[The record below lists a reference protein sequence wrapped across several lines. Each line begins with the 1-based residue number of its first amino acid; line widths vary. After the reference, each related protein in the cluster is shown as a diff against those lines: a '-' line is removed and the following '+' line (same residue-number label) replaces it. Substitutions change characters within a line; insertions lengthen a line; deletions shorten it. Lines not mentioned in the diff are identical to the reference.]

1 MNITQKYNQL
11 INEQITR
18 SQFIEAARKDPSLKQ
33 WITSTTSYND
43 IIRILRNKNIIQE
56 VKVQPK
62 ASKSLLKEAV
72 EDSINYDSPI
82 TSRKEIEQSN
92 GLAVG
97 DEVKYIGNESK
108 LQDAENLVISSII
121 DDGEGNT
128 LVNIENIDSGEAVND
143 VPISDVVKAEF
154 DLSEQNET
162 KISHTDKK
170 EINKHEKEFKKNKY
184 SNPLG
189 AIYNAKAMA
198 AIKTKPKINEN
209 HIDWNNISLADA
221 ERLKDHYERTSILPY
236 GLTPEQY
243 DNIMQKYELDS
254 NYSEYSLHERKNPIK
269 GGKGDKLTID
279 DVNPTELRM
288 GIKVEM
294 EHTNDKDK
302 AIDIALDHLAEHPFY
317 YTQLKMAGLADE
329 LDVLKKSSKKR
340 TDLPVEV
347 DKKMSNTVDKANGTK
362 PVKGFPNAK
371 ASANKAPKETVKP
384 AKGVKQEKYT
394 AKKAKG
400 IKQTM
405 ALPGKEKKIKIQ
417 EAIDAIVKQI
427 LQEAASKAYGG
438 WTVIKE
444 PKRKSKPI
452 HKEQKPSLQED
463 HLQDRDEQ
471 MQYILQ
477 HKDVI
482 KQKDEITPEWFDG
495 KTDQLIKKIY
505 DAVETKVKQNSD
517 LGDHEPEYHELKE
530 ININT
535 KDKFNIVKL
544 NGEEIKNVKFFSN
557 GEWYQDNKNGGRKIG
572 GKVPEGAKVI
582 KSSIS
587 ENDSCSCGCNS
598 CGDKKKLNE
607 LEVNNPIKHPTY
619 ERALEIIESYEDD
632 EILNDFLKE
641 FPKGKEINED
651 NFKKFCGKYVD
662 DYSEYFYINQ
672 NWKYIETGDESV
684 FDDEYENEED
694 LDEGITT
701 STLRQDQKFTLSADM
716 GEFKE
721 GDEVEVVTINKTDQD
736 IEVTLKD
743 INGKTDTIYL
753 DPNDDLNILQEL
765 YVGPDGNLNDNPDSI
780 NRDPQYWLSNFNV
793 NGVLQSFNTLHYH
806 KTRREFVGELSML
819 IYDRKDL
826 PILKKTLNMQAFET
840 GYLPGIK
847 DNDFL
852 DYDFA
857 ITLELPKLYTY
868 EKIKSKLYSIK
879 DKVFLMQI
887 KFKKLPN
894 QHTQTSISKYF

>member
-33 WITSTTSYND
+33 WITSTTSYDD

-56 VKVQPK
+56 VKIQPK
-62 ASKSLLKEAV
+62 TPKSLLKEAV

-92 GLAVG
+92 GLSVG
-97 DEVKYIGNESK
+97 DEVKYTGNESK
-108 LQDAENLVISSII
+108 LQGAENLVISSII
-121 DDGEGNT
+121 DDGEGNI

-143 VPISDVVKAEF
+143 VPISDIIKAEF
-154 DLSEQNET
+154 DLSEQNEKVKNT
-162 KISHTDKK
+162 SVDAMRNIATFLQNSGYKSKEDITDILIKLRQGDNETYNKLKNIKNIGSDRPGSIIRDVDAIFGISKNQQNEIKTFHTDNKDKK

-184 SNPLG
+184 ANPLG
-189 AIYNAKAMA
+189 AIYNVKAMT
-198 AIKTKPKINEN
+198 AIKTKSKVNEN

-236 GLTPEQY
+236 GLTPELY
-243 DNIMQKYELDS
+243 NNIMQKYDLDS

-279 DVNPTELRM
+279 DVNPNELRM

-294 EHTNDKDK
+294 EHTKDKDK

-329 LDVLKKSSKKR
+329 LKDKPKNKKR

-347 DKKMSNTVDKANGTK
+347 DKKMSNTVDKANGIK

-371 ASANKAPKETVKP
+371 ASANKASKETVKP
-384 AKGVKQEKYT
+384 AKGVKQEKHT

-405 ALPGKEKKIKIQ
+405 PLPGKEKKIKIQ
-417 EAIDAIVKQI
+417 EAIDIIVKQI

-607 LEVNNPIKHPTY
+607 LE
-619 ERALEIIESYEDD
+619 
-632 EILNDFLKE
+632 
-641 FPKGKEINED
+641 
-651 NFKKFCGKYVD
+651 
-662 DYSEYFYINQ
+662 
-672 NWKYIETGDESV
+672 
-684 FDDEYENEED
+684 EN
-694 LDEGITT
+694 ITT
-701 STLRQDQKFTLSADM
+701 NTLRQGQKFTLSADI

-743 INGKTDTIYL
+743 TNGKTDTIYL
-753 DPNDDLNILQEL
+753 DPNDDLN
-765 YVGPDGNLNDNPDSI
+765 
-780 NRDPQYWLSNFNV
+780 
-793 NGVLQSFNTLHYH
+793 
-806 KTRREFVGELSML
+806 
-819 IYDRKDL
+819 
-826 PILKKTLNMQAFET
+826 MQ
-840 GYLPGIK
+840 
-847 DNDFL
+847 
-852 DYDFA
+852 
-857 ITLELPKLYTY
+857 
-868 EKIKSKLYSIK
+868 
-879 DKVFLMQI
+879 
-887 KFKKLPN
+887 
-894 QHTQTSISKYF
+894 